1 VVRANPAEYV
11 EKYGSTLVTEM
22 PDFVREIATPA
33 EVGVLAAEY
42 RPRSL
47 VELEGELE
55 GFKYIDLDKEG
66 LGEYRYYLSNLGEF
80 LFELEFV
87 CFRGFKEKRVFLLLE
102 EICSITVRCAK
113 DFECKMGFG
122 FFFQG
127 FQIKNLFSSDDVST
141 LCFKKSQ
148 ITLFQKNPEKS
159 YFLKIFSVNLL
170 EMI

>member
-1 VVRANPAEYV
+1 MGVVRANPAAYV

-102 EICSITVRCAK
+102 EICSITERCAK
-113 DFECKMGFG
+113 DFAVKSVKWALD
-122 FFFQG
+122 FFFKD
-127 FQIKNLFSSDDVST
+127 FN
-141 LCFKKSQ
+141 
-148 ITLFQKNPEKS
+148 
-159 YFLKIFSVNLL
+159 
-170 EMI
+170 